1 MPNDAFDRLEKPRY
15 MDVFPAGCSKD
26 LENKH
31 VEYDGLRDYLIDMLS
46 KIGGQKAANGVM
58 DGDILNLAILCQML
72 WNAPDVLDAHVMIA
86 DEQLDCVEGYK
97 EYIHH
102 EPQPQPEPEEV

>member
-1 MPNDAFDRLEKPRY
+1 MPNDAFDKLEKPRY

-72 WNAPDVLDAHVMIA
+72 WNEKEKWRGAWGEMAKRYNDHLDKEMEQYKKVLGRHMARRR
-86 DEQLDCVEGYK
+86 
-97 EYIHH
+97 
-102 EPQPQPEPEEV
+102 

>member
-1 MPNDAFDRLEKPRY
+1 MK
-15 MDVFPAGCSKD
+15 
-26 LENKH
+26 
-31 VEYDGLRDYLIDMLS
+31 
-46 KIGGQKAANGVM
+46 
-58 DGDILNLAILCQML
+58 LAIIKVINGNYFIHAEGITSLESAKTQYHGLCQTL

-102 EPQPQPEPEEV
+102 EPQPQPEPEPVEEG